1 MVEVSVIHVTHPRYE
16 LFFLQYAEQNP
27 IVVGRYVGG
36 ESKYVGAHNYPCSLG
51 RVNKASL
58 RYS

>member
-36 ESKYVGAHNYPCSLG
+36 GVKICWGSQLPLFPWPRE
-51 RVNKASL
+51 
-58 RYS
+58 